1 MGNPNAGFV
10 LHGRGVTPITV
21 AATLTL
27 PDETVGPFEL
37 SGTATITSIS
47 LPGDVQPGRCLIFY
61 GAASVAA
68 TFTNTND
75 TTTAGQMDLGG
86 ANIVLNQQDVL
97 VLMQKSNGT
106 FIRVFSTDN

>member
-10 LHGRGVTPITV
+10 LHGRGVTSIPV
-21 AATLTL
+21 AAALVL

-37 SGTATITSIS
+37 TGTATITSITI
-47 LPGDVQPGRCLIFY
+47 PGDVQPGRFLIFY
-61 GAASVAA
+61 GATSAAA

-86 ANIVLNQQDVL
+86 ANIVVNQQDVL
-97 VLMQKSNGT
+97 VLMQKANGT
-106 FIRVFSTDN
+106 FIRVFNTDN